1 MIVISLTKVPPSLR
15 GDLTKWYQEIQTGVY
30 VGNVSA
36 RVRDELW
43 ERILRDI
50 GNGQAVM
57 AYNAQ
62 NELGYQFRTTRKN
75 QQVIDYDGIPLLMRL
90 NESSASAKHGFS
102 RASKMHRA
110 KMSAKKAAK
119 AAIVEDRNEIDFVA
133 LDIETTGT
141 HVLTDQIIAIGA
153 VKQSKVGIEEFS
165 SFISIEHEVPATIT
179 KLTGISTDLLTK
191 QGKKLEVV
199 LAALR
204 SFLGDLPILGYNVH
218 FDQQFL
224 DAAFRSLGQDALA
237 NAFVD
242 ILPVVKRTNEFL
254 DNYRLET
261 VLEEYD
267 ITNEH
272 PHHAVDDAK
281 ATLALAT
288 KLMKNGGLTL

>member
-75 QQVIDYDGIPLLMRL
+75 QKIVDYDGVPLLMRL
-90 NESSASAKHGFS
+90 NESDTAVKVGFS
-102 RASKMHRA
+102 RAYKMHLARVSSRKPA
-110 KMSAKKAAK
+110 KTRSIEARSLPEFA
-119 AAIVEDRNEIDFVA
+119 A

-141 HVLTDQIIAIGA
+141 KVLTDRIIAIGV
-153 VKQSKVGIEEFS
+153 VKVLKTGTAEFNCLV
-165 SFISIEHEVPATIT
+165 SIDTEVPALIT
-179 KLTGISTDLLTK
+179 KLTGISSEDLA
-191 QGKKLEVV
+191 KKGENIED
-199 LAALR
+199 ALKSLQ
-204 SFLGDLPILGYNVH
+204 SFLGNLPIIGYNVR
-218 FDQQFL
+218 FDRQFL
-224 DAAFRSLGQDALA
+224 DAAFRETGQNVLK
-237 NAFVD
+237 NSFVD
-242 ILPVVKRTNEFL
+242 VMPIVKRSNEFL

-261 VLEEYD
+261 ALNEYR
-267 ITNEH
+267 IENKN
-272 PHHAVDDAK
+272 PHHALEDARS
-281 ATLALAT
+281 TFMLAS
-288 KLMKNGGLTL
+288 KLMKNGDLKL